1 MNQPIRVSCLL
12 DRYWD
17 PAEFV
22 YAGTPTPGNLLEISV
37 QSKEADAGGIEPV
50 GIVQLD
56 DGSFRAVPIQFISY
70 IQEV

>member
-22 YAGTPTPGNLLEISV
+22 YAGTATPGNLLDLSV
-37 QSKEADAGGIEPV
+37 QSKEADAGVEPV
-50 GIVQLD
+50 GIVQFD
-56 DGSFRAVPIQFISY
+56 DGSFRAVPIQFITY
-70 IQEV
+70 IQQA